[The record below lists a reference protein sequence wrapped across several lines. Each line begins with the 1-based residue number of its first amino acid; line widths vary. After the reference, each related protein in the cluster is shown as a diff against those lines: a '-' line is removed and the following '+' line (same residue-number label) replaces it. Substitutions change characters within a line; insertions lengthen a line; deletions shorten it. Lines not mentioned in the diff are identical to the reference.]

1 MGEISGYRTS
11 LSGFSTGVDCLLEDA
26 SRLDGGLNEN
36 CSPLFSFSLSLFF
49 LFFSFFFFVWL
60 ISKEGMCLVSYIY
73 IYIDNIFGYWKLPLN
88 RTTNLPSRCFI
99 IDLKIFPRGRNY
111 GQSSVQ
117 SLPVSKTIDPHG
129 DYRITEI
136 TTERYIKHRI
146 LSVSGNERAR
156 VFTSPGPLPRYC
168 RNITRGPLH
177 DNSTE
182 CNPIS
187 ETFRRLER
195 EE

>member
-1 MGEISGYRTS
+1 MSSGGCISVRWR
-11 LSGFSTGVDCLLEDA
+11 VKRE
-26 SRLDGGLNEN
+26 
-36 CSPLFSFSLSLFF
+36 LFSFIFFLSLSFLSFFLFF
-49 LFFSFFFFVWL
+49 LF
-60 ISKEGMCLVSYIY
+60 CLAHFERRNVFGFIYIY

-195 EE
+195 EERERVIAILN

>member
-1 MGEISGYRTS
+1 MFSFIFFLS
-11 LSGFSTGVDCLLEDA
+11 LSFLL
-26 SRLDGGLNEN
+26 L
-36 CSPLFSFSLSLFF
+36 LFPLFF
-49 LFFSFFFFVWL
+49 LLCLVHVL
-60 ISKEGMCLVSYIY
+60 KEGMCMISYIY
-73 IYIDNIFGYWKLPLN
+73 INIHIHIDNVFGYWKLPLN
-88 RTTNLPSRCFI
+88 RTTNLPFRCFI

-156 VFTSPGPLPRYC
+156 VFTSPSPYR
-168 RNITRGPLH
+168 RNITRGPL
-177 DNSTE
+177 STIIRPSS
-182 CNPIS
+182 NPIS
-187 ETFRRLER
+187 RNV
-195 EE
+195 

>member
-1 MGEISGYRTS
+1 MSSGGCISVRWR
-11 LSGFSTGVDCLLEDA
+11 VKRE
-26 SRLDGGLNEN
+26 
-36 CSPLFSFSLSLFF
+36 LFSFSLSLFF
-49 LFFSFFFFVWL
+49 LFSLFSFLFGSFRKKECVWFH
-60 ISKEGMCLVSYIY
+60 IYIY

-195 EE
+195 EERERVIAILN